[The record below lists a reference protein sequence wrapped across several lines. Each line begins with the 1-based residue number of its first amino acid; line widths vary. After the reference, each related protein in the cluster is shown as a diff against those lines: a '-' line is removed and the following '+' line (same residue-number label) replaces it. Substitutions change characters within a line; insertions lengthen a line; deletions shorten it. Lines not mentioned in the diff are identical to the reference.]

1 MHWVGH
7 RECCFL
13 PAPSE
18 PAFCFSA
25 EPPPDSCHP
34 ADQYGSTSSLWT
46 EIVSQFEN
54 IYLLEWTQNRTV
66 TIATKSKRTQFIQKL
81 QCGTLW
87 SFVVAGSILSYAF
100 CLFKLN
106 LGFFFWIFITLLS
119 VAFNK
124 CGWGSGVMFYSSYPF
139 FFHSYTL
146 FLNRL
151 HSLCLNQCHMRFI
164 CQSPSFSRVQL
175 CLRARASSVAPLW
188 LIWLFRR
195 SSCVSTLLEARP
207 SQKSEKASSLIPN
220 AFHSNTSLWTHDSTV
235 YVYCNSKRH

>member
-1 MHWVGH
+1 MLFPASSIWTSLLFFC
-7 RECCFL
+7 RASTRLL
-13 PAPSE
+13 PPSRPIWFHLKSVDRDCE
-18 PAFCFSA
+18 SVWEHLFIRMNPKQNSYHSNKVQK
-25 EPPPDSCHP
+25 D
-34 ADQYGSTSSLWT
+34 T
-46 EIVSQFEN
+46 
-54 IYLLEWTQNRTV
+54 IY
-66 TIATKSKRTQFIQKL
+66 SKAAV
-81 QCGTLW
+81 W

-124 CGWGSGVMFYSSYPF
+124 CEWGSGVMFYSSYPF